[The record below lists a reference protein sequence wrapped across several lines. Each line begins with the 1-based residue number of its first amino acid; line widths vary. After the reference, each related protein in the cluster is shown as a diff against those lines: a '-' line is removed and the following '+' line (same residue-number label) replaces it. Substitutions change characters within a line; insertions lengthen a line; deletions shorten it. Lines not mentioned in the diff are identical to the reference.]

1 MTEKLEL
8 HFNIFGPRIDSD
20 YRKQLFQ
27 VSVGKN
33 LAEAPGSPMK
43 IASVAKEV
51 GSVGLVTHFKP
62 EGDICPDVEV
72 KSKVVC
78 PDGGIHLAMQ
88 LVGGA
93 MAGVDGDKGSKFL
106 NPGEAI
112 LFVGGDDV
120 LNGRILPGPM
130 FETISLSLSGGFLQ
144 RALEPD
150 MAPRPLR
157 KALAS
162 GPLSAPELSKIV
174 LSSVARRLARE
185 MVSNP
190 YHGAVEGLY
199 LQGKILELMAELAAA
214 DTDGNNSTYRQEAI
228 KGKVMDARDILL
240 NAPENPPSALELSAM
255 VGVGY
260 KTLNRAFLKHL
271 NMTITQFALGA
282 CLDHARKTLA
292 ETGLTVAEVAHRCGY
307 SSPATFITAY
317 KRRFGHTPGKDR
329 SGMPFE
335 N

>member
-1 MTEKLEL
+1 MTEKLKL
-8 HFNIFGPRIDSD
+8 HFNIFGPRVNSD
-20 YRKQLFQ
+20 FRNQLFQ
-27 VSVGKN
+27 VTAGKN

-43 IASVAKEV
+43 VASVAKEV

-62 EGDICPDVEV
+62 VGAICPDVEV

-93 MAGVDGDKGSKFL
+93 KAGFDGVKGLKDV

-112 LFVGGDDV
+112 LFVGGDEV

-144 RALEPD
+144 RALEPET
-150 MAPRPLR
+150 APKPLR

-162 GPLSAPELSKIV
+162 GPLSAPDLSKIV
-174 LSSVARRLARE
+174 LSSVSRRLALE

-190 YHGAVEGLY
+190 YHGAAEGLY
-199 LQGKILELMAELAAA
+199 LQGKVLELMADMTAA
-214 DTDGNNSTYRQEAI
+214 DTGGNNRGCRQEAN
-228 KGKVMDARDILL
+228 KDKVMDARDILL

-271 NMTITQFALGA
+271 NMTITQFALGV
-282 CLDHARKTLA
+282 CLDHARTRLA
-292 ETGLTVAEVAHRCGY
+292 ETGLTVAEVAHKCGY

-329 SGMPFE
+329 SGKPSGS
-335 N
+335 